1 LNKKAERYEY
11 DSLKMVIFILL
22 SYLVPVVGIGFSLYI
37 LNDSDMKN
45 YGSWVKPVATIALS
59 IQTLF
64 VSFGFLGWLAWEAP

>member
-1 LNKKAERYEY
+1 MNKKAERYEY

-45 YGSWVKPVATIALS
+45 YGSWVKPVAIIALS

-64 VSFGFLGWLAWEAP
+64 VLFGFLGWLVWEAP